1 MKRLFAGLAVLAI
14 GLVAVVLVV
23 PLLLPKD
30 AIKDTVV
37 DRFETA
43 TGWQLRLDGPVS
55 LSLIPSF
62 VLIAEDVGISG
73 EAGADG
79 IEFASVEVLDFGL
92 SWGALF
98 GGELRITGLE
108 LVRPQIFM
116 EIDRR
121 GGTTWEPRRALAA
134 AQDGSAPG
142 SGETAPAS
150 GSGFGAWLERVA
162 IDRLLISEGQ
172 LVYSDRRSE
181 VRHEVSS
188 LEADLRVPDL
198 GGTTNLSAAFIWQ
211 DVPLQITG
219 DIDSLLALTRQEA
232 ADVSLKIA
240 SSDNTVDIAGA
251 IAVDPPRAD
260 LSVSAG
266 GPSVAALAGLLGQE
280 LPKDPGAYSLSAKVE
295 ASEAAISIADLK
307 ANIGDTELDGYVEA
321 DLASDQGPLS
331 GRLVMRN
338 GPLADFL
345 TYAGQDLPATGLVGA
360 DLAFSATGRDMPAI
374 LASLGI
380 NGTVSLTDGEI
391 SGLDLASHVGGDTA
405 ADSLRDVGLTVRLE
419 GLDKPVNLSGTA
431 TWRDEGFTIT
441 GNATPAPMLAG
452 LTAPVTARVK
462 GNRFSVGFNGNA
474 ALSGALEGGVS
485 VETGDLRG
493 LLAWIGQP
501 LGDGNGLGP
510 FSASGIFS
518 ADTGAYAFEET
529 TFRLDDIRG
538 TGEGRLTL
546 AGKPSLTAVLA
557 LQTLALDP
565 YLSSKTAGKA
575 GSPGNTSGGNGGSGW
590 STAPIDFGGL
600 KAIDADLTLTTDAIT
615 YDQLQIGKSALGIKI
630 SGGVL
635 DAELSELSLY
645 DGAGRGALRLDGA
658 ASRPAVAAE
667 FSLQGMQAY
676 PFLKDAANFEWLEGL
691 TNVQLDVTSAGGS
704 EAELVSGLNG
714 SARFEF
720 ADGAIRGLNIPRMMR
735 GLTLETLLGWNENPA
750 EKTDFS
756 SLAGTFE
763 IANGVARN
771 DDLSLVGPLV
781 RMRGGGTTDLPQQ
794 SLDWKLEPE
803 IVASLEGQAPTPR
816 AKGTDKEM
824 AGLGVPV
831 IVSGTW
837 AEPKI
842 YPDIAG
848 ILENP
853 QAAFE
858 KLKSMSGGLANVL
871 NGTPPEEVLVE
882 EANKIIERA
891 TGGNTQIDVK
901 KVIEGDVDNN
911 EVLKAVEEGFGL
923 PSGFLGSLGGK
934 KKN

>member
-121 GGTTWEPRRALAA
+121 GGTTWEPRRALSGS
-134 AQDGSAPG
+134 QNGSAPDTG
-142 SGETAPAS
+142 VTATAS
-150 GSGFGAWLERVA
+150 DDGFGSWLERVA

-181 VRHEVSS
+181 VRHEIAS

-198 GGTTNLSAAFIWQ
+198 GGKTNLAAAFVWQ
-211 DVPLQITG
+211 DVPLQING
-219 DIDSLLALTRQEA
+219 NIDSLLALTRQEA
-232 ADVSLKIA
+232 AEVSLKIA
-240 SSDNTVDIAGA
+240 SSDNAFDIAGA
-251 IAVDPPRAD
+251 VAVDPPRAD
-260 LSVSAG
+260 LTVSAG
-266 GPSVAALAGLLGQE
+266 GPSVAALSGLVGQE
-280 LPKDPGAYSLSAKVE
+280 LPKDPGAYSLSAKAE
-295 ASEAAISIADLK
+295 ISETAVSIGDLK
-307 ANIGDTELDGYVEA
+307 ANVGSTELDGYVEA
-321 DLASDQGPLS
+321 DLASDQGPVS

-360 DLAFSATGRDMPAI
+360 DLAFSATGRDAPAI

-380 NGTVSLTDGEI
+380 NGTVSLSDGQI
-391 SGLDLASHVGGDTA
+391 DGLGLATHVGGDA
-405 ADSLRDVGLTVRLE
+405 SADSLRDIGLTVRLE
-419 GLDKPVNLSGTA
+419 GLDKPVSLSGTA
-431 TWRDEGFTIT
+431 TWRGEGFTIT
-441 GNATPAPMLAG
+441 GDATPAPMLAG

-462 GNRFSVGFNGNA
+462 GNRFSIGFNGNA

-485 VETGDLRG
+485 LETADLRG

-501 LGDGNGLGP
+501 LGEGNGLGP

-518 ADTGAYAFEET
+518 ADAGAYAFEET

-538 TGEGRLTL
+538 NGEGRLTL

-565 YLSSKTAGKA
+565 YLSPKAAGGA
-575 GSPGNTSGGNGGSGW
+575 SGSSSSGNGGSGW

-600 KAIDADLTLTTDAIT
+600 KAIDADLTLTTEAIT

-635 DAELSELSLY
+635 DAELTELSLY
-645 DGAGRGALRLDGA
+645 DGTGRGALRLDGGA
-658 ASRPAVAAE
+658 ARSAVAAE

-676 PFLKDAANFEWLEGL
+676 PFLKGAADFEWLEGM
-691 TNVQLDVTSAGGS
+691 TNVQLDVNTAGGS

-714 SARFEF
+714 TARFEF

-735 GLTLETLLGWNENPA
+735 GLTLKTLLGWNENPA

-756 SLAGTFE
+756 ALSGTFV

-771 DDLSLVGPLV
+771 EDLSLAGPLV
-781 RMRGGGTTDLPQQ
+781 RMRGGGTTDIPQQ
-794 SLDWKLEPE
+794 NVDWKLEPE

-816 AKGTDKEM
+816 AKGADKEM

-831 IVSGTW
+831 IVSGPW
-837 AEPKI
+837 AQPRI

-853 QAAFE
+853 EAAFE
-858 KLKSMSGGLANVL
+858 KLKSMSGGLAEVL
-871 NGTPPEEVLVE
+871 NGKPAEEVLVE
-882 EANKIIERA
+882 EANKVIERA
-891 TGGNTQIDVK
+891 TGGSAQIDVK